1 MLPIPLISNAVPT
14 TFGTTGTPPHVAT
27 LVRTIAQAGMFEASD
42 LRTGSAGPARMVERL
57 FARWAVQDKLP
68 ARQAKL
74 PIGFEVNTAPIIFG
88 HDRPMLFL
96 TNTAVAAR
104 WYIGHPLRH
113 WLGSPYQ
120 AVLEHAVAM
129 LYDGLDALCYAPK
142 PPEYLAWARA
152 MWWEGGEGEAITKTV
167 ANSKN
172 PMTNRNR
179 LPLRRAFDTRYPRW
193 MQAPQSNIDAV
204 INFNG
209 THGRDRVQQ
218 QQIYTLRLALSAAR
232 HSRHLLP
239 ANAHKI
245 PGYAPGQIAC
255 YLRHRHGDYC
265 GRLIDNYQHR
275 AQRNGYKLACFH
287 GAWPL
292 DTADDLIRARRG
304 IAANTRL
311 AQALIDLVNEIGDV
325 ATSSFLGAAY

>member
-1 MLPIPLISNAVPT
+1 MLPIPLISSAVPT

-57 FARWAVQDKLP
+57 FARWAEQDKLP
-68 ARQAKL
+68 TRQAEL

-96 TNTAVAAR
+96 SNTAAAAR

-113 WLGSPYQ
+113 WLGTPYQ

-193 MQAPQSNIDAV
+193 MQAPKSNIDAV

-209 THGRDRVQQ
+209 THGRGQVQQ
-218 QQIYTLRLALSAAR
+218 QQIYKLLLTLSAAR
-232 HSRHLLP
+232 QSRHLLR

-255 YLRHRHGDYC
+255 HLRHRHGDYC
-265 GRLIDNYQHR
+265 GRL
-275 AQRNGYKLACFH
+275 LTC
-287 GAWPL
+287 
-292 DTADDLIRARRG
+292 TAPSAM
-304 IAANTRL
+304 
-311 AQALIDLVNEIGDV
+311 
-325 ATSSFLGAAY
+325 ATSWRVSTARGHSTLPTILPVPGAASPPTLGWRRR